1 MVWLLL
7 EQQQLHLEFYFH
19 LHFLKVIQTHTYTE
33 TIAHTHS
40 PGYKCVGTLCQ
51 TVEQSINEKSVKPAI
66 IRTFPDCVCVY
77 FDRCP
82 HKWCRHRRNLKTN
95 FILTSFCRSSSILR
109 VQFATA
115 ALNISAQVTL
125 RKHTKYTKLHK
136 TYADF
141 LLKMPWF
148 SSSVLKLNSFG
159 RIFLIF
165 SHKPLSLLLI

>member
-1 MVWLLL
+1 M
-7 EQQQLHLEFYFH
+7 
-19 LHFLKVIQTHTYTE
+19 
-33 TIAHTHS
+33 HS

-66 IRTFPDCVCVY
+66 IRTFPDCACVCVSMLWRHICLLY
-77 FDRCP
+77 FDTCP

-115 ALNISAQVTL
+115 ALNVLAQVTL

-148 SSSVLKLNSFG
+148 SSSVLTLNPFG
-159 RIFLIF
+159 RICFIF